1 MTRILG
7 ELRKETSEGCNCTD
21 EQKPEEDNKASYARH
36 KIQGRRNRSAKAKV
50 IKPERCLGLF
60 KEQEEG
66 LYLSTW
72 DQQAREGLGT

>member
-1 MTRILG
+1 MSKNLKRIIKQAMQG
-7 ELRKETSEGCNCTD
+7 
-21 EQKPEEDNKASYARH
+21 H
-36 KIQGRRNRSAKAKV
+36 KILGRRNRSAKAKV

-72 DQQAREGLGT
+72 DQQAREGLET